1 MSKPKTRTKKH
12 LGQHWLFDD
21 PSLQAIIDAAGLKA
35 TDTVLEIGPGRGPL
49 TELLSQKVER
59 VIAVEKDEDLVPT
72 LKVQFILQE
81 NVDIVQADIM
91 SFDLRELPKDY
102 VVVANIPYYLTSAIV
117 RLLME
122 STNPPR
128 QLVLL
133 IQKEV
138 AERITASP
146 GKMSILAVSVQLY
159 AKAEYIATVTKD
171 KFQPPPKVD
180 SAILRLTRLS
190 QPQLD
195 VEPQRFMQ
203 LIKAGFGEKRKTI
216 RNSLA
221 GGLRMNAGEV
231 GELLAKA
238 GISESARA
246 QELTFAQWKMIYD
259 IFTDLS

>member
-1 MSKPKTRTKKH
+1 MSKSKKGTKKH
-12 LGQHWLFDD
+12 LGQHWLFDG
-21 PSLQAIIDAAGLKA
+21 PSLEAIINAASLEPR
-35 TDTVLEIGPGRGPL
+35 DTVLEIGPGRGPL
-49 TELLSQKVER
+49 TELLSQKVKK

-91 SFDLRELPKDY
+91 SFDLRDLPKDY

-122 STNPPR
+122 STNPPK

-138 AERITASP
+138 AERICAQS
-146 GKMSILAVSVQLY
+146 GQMSVLAVSVQLY

-190 QPQLD
+190 RPLLD
-195 VEPQRFMQ
+195 VDAQKFMR

-231 GELLAKA
+231 GVLLIKA
-238 GISESARA
+238 GIPESARA
-246 QELTFAQWKMIYD
+246 QELTFTQWKLIYD
-259 IFTDLS
+259 TFVELM